1 MLVVDQAKDYM
12 YRFFVE
18 PHQIN
23 TVEKRAYITGDD
35 RNHIRNVLRMN
46 PGEEVSL
53 MVPGDDKEY
62 RCAISAYTDDEVELT
77 LLFIKESDV
86 ELSCEVVLYQAL
98 PKSDKMELIITKA
111 VELGATRIVPVA
123 ASRSVVKLDEAK
135 AAKKT
140 ARWNAISEAA
150 AKQSKRAIIPEVS
163 NVMTMPEALSDCRT
177 FGAKIIP
184 YELMAQDP
192 MDETRKVIESIKPG
206 DKVAVFIGPEGG
218 FTEEEIEMAKSEGV
232 VPVSLGRRILRTET
246 AGFVVLSWIMYNC
259 EKQER

>member
-1 MLVVDQAKDYM
+1 M

-23 TVEKRAYITGDD
+23 TAERKAFITGDD
-35 RNHIRNVLRMN
+35 RNHIKNVLRMN
-46 PGEEVSL
+46 PGEELSV
-53 MVPGDDKEY
+53 MVPGNETEY
-62 RCAISAYTDDEVELT
+62 RCSISAFTDDEVELT
-77 LLFIKESDV
+77 LLFIKECDV
-86 ELSCEVVLYQAL
+86 ELPCEVVLYQAL

-111 VELGATRIVPVA
+111 VELGASRIVPVA
-123 ASRSVVKLDEAK
+123 TSRAVVKLDEAK
-135 AAKKT
+135 AAKKI

-163 NVMTMPEALSDCRT
+163 PVMTMPEALSDCRT

-232 VPVSLGRRILRTET
+232 SPISLGRRILRTET
-246 AGFVVLSWIMYNC
+246 AGFTVLSWIMYNC
-259 EKQER
+259 EK